1 MTETRTT
8 LRRGFSVAFVGPD
21 GAGKTT
27 VARRLET
34 ELPLPVTYLY
44 MGVSAESSN
53 RLLPTTRLIRSIRR
67 RKGVVER
74 GPKART
80 AESVD
85 RPSLRRRLRAAARLL
100 NRVAEESYRQA
111 IASREMRQ
119 GRIVLFDRHF
129 FADYHMHDI
138 DTDGRLPL
146 SRRLHGLFISR
157 VLARPDLLVFLDV
170 PAEVLFA
177 RKGEGTIE
185 LLDEMREGYR
195 RLSSAGPSF
204 VTLDGDR
211 PLDDVVADAVA
222 VVLAH
227 AEASN
232 SR

>member
-1 MTETRTT
+1 MTETPTT

-80 AESVD
+80 VEPSV

-100 NRVAEESYRQA
+100 NRVAEESYRQT
-111 IASREMRQ
+111 IASRQMRQ

-157 VLARPDLLVFLDV
+157 VLPRPDLLVFLDV

-177 RKGEGTIE
+177 RKGEGTVE

-204 VTLDGDR
+204 VTLDADR

-227 AEASN
+227 AEGSS

>member
-1 MTETRTT
+1 MTDTRTA

-34 ELPLPVTYLY
+34 DLPLPVTYLY

-53 RLLPTTRLIRSIRR
+53 RLLPTTRLVRSIRR
-67 RKGVVER
+67 RRGVVER
-74 GPKART
+74 GPKAR
-80 AESVD
+80 AQEPAG
-85 RPSLRRRLRAAARLL
+85 RPSVRRRLRATARLL

-111 IASREMRQ
+111 IASRQMRQ
-119 GRIVLFDRHF
+119 GRVVLFDRHF
-129 FADYHMHDI
+129 FADYHMHDV

-157 VLARPDLLVFLDV
+157 VLPRPDLLVFLDV

-177 RKGEGTIE
+177 RKGEGTVE
-185 LLDEMREGYR
+185 LLEEMRNGYR
-195 RLSSAGPSF
+195 RLASAGPTF
-204 VTLDGDR
+204 VTLDADR

-222 VVLAH
+222 VVLEH
-227 AEASN
+227 AESLN
-232 SR
+232 R

>member
-1 MTETRTT
+1 MTATGID
-8 LRRGFSVAFVGPD
+8 LKRGFSVAFVGPD

-27 VARRLET
+27 VARRLER
-34 ELPLPVTYLY
+34 ELPLPVSYLY

-74 GPKART
+74 GPKARS
-80 AESVD
+80 AEPSG
-85 RPSLRRRLRAAARLL
+85 RPTLRRRVRAAARLA
-100 NRVAEESYRQA
+100 NRIAEESYRQA
-111 IASREMRQ
+111 IASRQMRQ
-119 GRIVLFDRHF
+119 GRVVLFDRHF
-129 FADYHMHDI
+129 FADYHMHDV

-157 VLARPDLLVFLDV
+157 VLPRPDLLVFLDV

-177 RKGEGTIE
+177 RKGEGTVE
-185 LLDEMREGYR
+185 LLDEMRDGYR
-195 RLSSAGPSF
+195 GLASAGPAF
-204 VTLDGDR
+204 VTLDANR

-222 VVLAH
+222 VVLDH
-227 AEASN
+227 AESTT